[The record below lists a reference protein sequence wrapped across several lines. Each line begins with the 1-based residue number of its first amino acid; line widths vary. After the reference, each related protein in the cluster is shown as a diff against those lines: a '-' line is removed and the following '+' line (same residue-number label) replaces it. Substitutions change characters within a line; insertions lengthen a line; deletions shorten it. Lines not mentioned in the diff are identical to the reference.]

1 MNNANEIRF
10 RASGFHH
17 LDVEPKKGELIAKG
31 TQTHLVDVFASAK
44 YGRHE
49 EITGKYLDKGN
60 ECEEDA
66 ITALSRVT
74 KRLFKKN
81 DVRLTNDWITG
92 EPDVFI
98 GESIEKAD
106 ETIDTKTSW
115 SLHTFLRAKHKP
127 LEKAYY
133 WQGQCYMML
142 TGAKKHT
149 VAYCLVNGTAK
160 AIMDEK
166 RVLSYSYDII
176 DTEPQEYVD
185 KCKQIEINH
194 IFDLG
199 LFRKHNPFFEFHND
213 VNKWTYDIPLAD
225 RVFTFLV
232 ERDEEA
238 IESIKV
244 RCESARKWMDKHLFK
259 TELNEMLPDQKFIDQ
274 AKEMPEPKP
283 DCSSKIEQ
291 GKKLQKLVKTTTI

>member
-1 MNNANEIRF
+1 M
-10 RASGFHH
+10 
-17 LDVEPKKGELIAKG
+17 
-31 TQTHLVDVFASAK
+31 
-44 YGRHE
+44 
-49 EITGKYLDKGN
+49 DKGN
-60 ECEEDA
+60 ECEEDS

-81 DVRLTNDWITG
+81 DVRLTNEWITG
-92 EPDVFI
+92 EPDLFI
-98 GESIEKAD
+98 GNSINDAE

-149 VAYCLVNGTAK
+149 DAYCLVNGTAK

-166 RVLSYSYDII
+166 RVLSYSYSII
-176 DTEPQEYVD
+176 DEEPQEYVD
-185 KCKQIEINH
+185 SCKQIEINH
-194 IFDLG
+194 IFDLE

-225 RVFTFLV
+225 RVFTFSFD
-232 ERDEEA
+232 RNNEE
-238 IESIKV
+238 IENIKT
-244 RCESARKWMDKHLFK
+244 RCNAAKIWMDKYLFK
-259 TELNEMLPDQKFIDQ
+259 TDLNKMLPEQRFIEQ
-274 AKEMPEPKP
+274 AKEMLNETV
-283 DCSSKIEQ
+283 DYSAKIKH
-291 GKKLQKLVKTTTI
+291 GKQLAQKVHL